1 MPRRLG
7 NEYSPDLVSQPG
19 ETLLEIL
26 EERGMTQVAFAI
38 RTGRTPKLINEI
50 TRGKAPITTGT
61 AIQFER
67 VLGVPASF
75 WNSRERAYREYL
87 AMEAEREK
95 LSQML
100 EWCRSFP
107 LSSMKK
113 LGWIAKSTDRVTQLR
128 TLLDFFGVATPDA
141 WESTWAQTAVS
152 YRKTGTNAA
161 DKYALATWLRVGELV
176 GRKIPCEPHDPL
188 KFREALARVRELT
201 TKAPREF
208 QHVIVEE
215 FSKCGVAIAFV
226 PALPRISASGATR
239 WLSPKKALIQINLRY
254 KTDDHFWFTL
264 FHEAG
269 HVLFDSKK
277 MVFVDTRKFEGEFEE
292 KANHFAGDFLIP
304 HKTLHRYASQYSDK
318 EHLPSRSS
326 ISRFANELEISPGI
340 VVGQLQHAGVLPY
353 SHCNDLKRNFSWEND
368 GASS

>member
-1 MPRRLG
+1 MARKLG

-26 EERGMTQVAFAI
+26 EERGMTQVAFAV

-50 TRGKAPITTGT
+50 VKGKAPITTET
-61 AIQFER
+61 ALQFER

-75 WNSRERAYREYL
+75 WNNRERAYREYL
-87 AMEAEREK
+87 ALEAERES

-100 EWCRSFP
+100 EWSRRFP
-107 LSSMKK
+107 LSSMTK
-113 LGWIAKSTDRVTQLR
+113 LGWIRKSGNKVAQLR
-128 TLLDFFGVATPDA
+128 ALLDFFGVATPDA
-141 WESTWAQTAVS
+141 WESTWDQTVVS
-152 YRKTGTNAA
+152 YRKTGTNAT

-176 GRKIPCEPHDPL
+176 GRKIPCEPHNPL
-188 KFREALARVRELT
+188 KFREALARARELT
-201 TKAPREF
+201 IKAPGEF
-208 QHVIVEE
+208 QHMIVEE

-304 HKTLHRYASQYSDK
+304 LKTLHRFAAQYSD
-318 EHLPSRSS
+318 EERVPSRRS
-326 ISRFANELEISPGI
+326 ISRFASELEISPGI

-353 SHCNDLKRNFSWEND
+353 SHCNDLKRSFSWDND
-368 GASS
+368 EVSG